1 MLTETRRVRHAEPN
15 LDPLSGEPGAH
26 PIGTAVGAAVGG
38 GAAGVALGAGAAAL
52 TGAGAMIGAAAGP
65 IGAVAGAV
73 AGGIAGGLLGKKVA
87 ETVHP
92 TDRAIE
98 PFGMESDLEDGEPA
112 AQEIPEQPVQQF
124 NGSKRTEPLNKLLRD
139 ELAAV
144 ETYRQALDK
153 LSGQDGMYPLTGIAQ
168 EHRQAVFALSDHITE
183 RGGMPSSTSGPWG
196 GWAKTVEGSA
206 AIFGKNAALK
216 ILKEGEEHEIKE
228 YEETVKDPNLESE
241 CVTLIQF
248 QLLPQTRQ
256 HVAALEQM
264 MAGNT

>member
-1 MLTETRRVRHAEPN
+1 
-15 LDPLSGEPGAH
+15 
-26 PIGTAVGAAVGG
+26 
-38 GAAGVALGAGAAAL
+38 L
-52 TGAGAMIGAAAGP
+52 TGAGALVGAAAGP

-73 AGGIAGGLLGKKVA
+73 AGSIAGGLLGKKMA

-92 TDRAIE
+92 TDPNIE
-98 PFGMESDLEDGEPA
+98 TFGMEPDVESDRVAVAEEV
-112 AQEIPEQPVQQF
+112 PE
-124 NGSKRTEPLNKLLRD
+124 RTSGRFSQSERTDTLDKLLRG

-144 ETYRQALDK
+144 ETYRQALEK
-153 LSGQDGMYPLTGIAQ
+153 LGGQDGMYPLTGITQ

-183 RGGMPSSTSGPWG
+183 RGGIPSSTSGAWDT
-196 GWAKTVEGSA
+196 WAKTIEGSA
-206 AIFGKNAALK
+206 AMFGKNAALK
-216 ILKEGEEHEIKE
+216 ALKEGEEHGIKE
-228 YEETVKDPNLESE
+228 YEEAVKDPNLESE